1 MRFIFTSVKHPNQ
14 YTCLLKGFLSPI
26 DPVSSRVDSRQWNWI
41 STECVLMTVLGLSS
55 AIPPHLFLLLRLAFV
70 RTYPRILE
78 CERHDCFGKHNLPDR
93 SNLFDARW
101 YFLAS
106 SCDLLPSSVGFLKNP
121 VHGSMVGRQI
131 SVESDSAAS
140 TVGRSLVADHEKVRI
155 LLNPYKKTSRLLAR
169 SALNVPQ
176 ESATEPANSHRLLA
190 DVEGAGTMQ
199 PTTGAAA
206 PTMGKGYSLRSG
218 TIGH

>member
-1 MRFIFTSVKHPNQ
+1 MANT
-14 YTCLLKGFLSPI
+14 TCQVVATFSMLAGISW
-26 DPVSSRVDSRQWNWI
+26 PVH
-41 STECVLMTVLGLSS
+41 
-55 AIPPHLFLLLRLAFV
+55 AICCRA
-70 RTYPRILE
+70 
-78 CERHDCFGKHNLPDR
+78 
-93 SNLFDARW
+93 
-101 YFLAS
+101 
-106 SCDLLPSSVGFLKNP
+106 SVGFLKNP

-140 TVGRSLVADHEKVRI
+140 TVRRSLVADHEKVRI

-169 SALNVPQ
+169 WALNVPQ

-206 PTMGKGYSLRSG
+206 PTMAKDYSLPSG